1 MEEHQVVLAPP
12 PHVLIFPFPA
22 QSHVNSMLKLA
33 ELLCHAGLH
42 VTFLVTHF
50 THCRLLRHSNVHSH
64 FTRYPGFRFE
74 TITDGLPEDDPR
86 SGENIVDLL
95 KSFGLIAKPLL
106 TELLISDREKN
117 ADSAATGRK
126 KITCIVAD
134 GLSSFTIDVAEE
146 IGIPV
151 FCFRTAS
158 ACNFWAYFCVPK
170 LIENGELP
178 FKGKN
183 LDVLVTSIPGMD
195 GFLRRRDL
203 PSFCR
208 VGDVTHPDFQLF
220 VNETLK
226 SSRAQGL
233 ILNTLEELEGPILAQ
248 TRSQFPKIYTIGP
261 LQTHLKSR
269 LKVPICSNSL
279 WEEDMSCITWLNAQ
293 PLRSVVYVSFGSLTM
308 VTKDQLIEF
317 LHDTCDRHII
327 EKMVR
332 KLMDEMRVEFKQ
344 STDLMAKL
352 AKNAVSEGGSSYS
365 SLDGLIEDIRL
376 MCVD

>member
-1 MEEHQVVLAPP
+1 MEEHQVAKAVLPLPP

-74 TITDGLPEDDPR
+74 TISDGLPEDDPH

-146 IGIPV
+146 MRIPV

-178 FKGKN
+178 FKGTYV
-183 LDVLVTSIPGMD
+183 DY
-195 GFLRRRDL
+195 
-203 PSFCR
+203 
-208 VGDVTHPDFQLF
+208 
-220 VNETLK
+220 
-226 SSRAQGL
+226 
-233 ILNTLEELEGPILAQ
+233 
-248 TRSQFPKIYTIGP
+248 IY
-261 LQTHLKSR
+261 
-269 LKVPICSNSL
+269 
-279 WEEDMSCITWLNAQ
+279 
-293 PLRSVVYVSFGSLTM
+293 F
-308 VTKDQLIEF
+308 
-317 LHDTCDRHII
+317 
-327 EKMVR
+327 
-332 KLMDEMRVEFKQ
+332 
-344 STDLMAKL
+344 
-352 AKNAVSEGGSSYS
+352 
-365 SLDGLIEDIRL
+365 
-376 MCVD
+376 